1 MSEPL
6 RLVLATANPHKTI
19 EIRSI
24 LATAGVPVEL
34 LPRPADV
41 PDVEE
46 DAGTLEGN
54 ARLKAV
60 ALAAATGLPALADD
74 TGLEVD
80 SLGGAPGVDSAYYG
94 GGDHDA
100 AANIARV
107 LDEMARVR
115 RASRTARFRTVALVR
130 WPDGREVAAVGTVEG
145 TIGHVPAG
153 DGGFGYDP
161 IFLPAGGAGRTLAQ
175 LSPAEKDALSHRG
188 RALRALAVLLRTRA
202 DR

>member
-1 MSEPL
+1 MPL
-6 RLVLATANPHKTI
+6 RLVLATANAHKAT

-24 LATAGVPVEL
+24 LAAAGVAVEL
-34 LPRPADV
+34 VPRPADV
-41 PDVEE
+41 PEVVE

-54 ARLKAV
+54 ARLKAA

-100 AANIARV
+100 IANVARV

-115 RASRTARFRTVALVR
+115 RASRTARFRTAAMVC
-130 WPDGREVAAVGTVEG
+130 WPDGRETIAVGTVEG
-145 TIGHVPAG
+145 TIAHAPTG

-161 IFLPAGGAGRTLAQ
+161 IFLPVGGGGRTLAQ
-175 LSPAEKDALSHRG
+175 LTPEEKNALSHRG
-188 RALRALAVLLRTRA
+188 RALRALAALLAR
-202 DR
+202 D